1 LKKSAFSA
9 VAVLALSFTFGGCG
23 SGKKKATTSTTTPTS
38 GLSTRVFASQSISSL
53 TANPGLVI
61 INGLYD
67 SLAKAS
73 RIQAGT
79 APGYME
85 ISPSRAV
92 LMVFDSAAP
101 AIDVVNTAEEKL
113 SGTIPLP
120 GPTISMVAPSN
131 SVGYVA
137 VPSAPL
143 IGFAPGAIEALDLAS
158 SSVTAS
164 ISVPNAQYVVSNSGG
179 SQLLAFSNDSNS
191 LTVVSPLLLNTG
203 SPSPVTTVVPGFDR
217 PVWAVFSGD
226 GSTAYVLNC
235 GPQCGGTQASVQTLN
250 MTTFALGTPV
260 PVDAATIALLS
271 GSTLYVAGTPPT
283 NNPCTGQV
291 TAATTCGRLDIV
303 DLNTMTVTGR
313 VVITDGYHDRIDL
326 TSNGQLFIG
335 SYDCTN
341 IGNVNAV
348 TPTGEIR
355 GCLSI
360 FNTTIPGDSTAII
373 PPDNGDVTGL
383 QNISRPSETN
393 VETGLVEYVAEGG
406 NLRVYDLQTDVL
418 VSDFYIETGT
428 IVITGQIIDVKA
440 VDFF

>member
-1 LKKSAFSA
+1 MKKSGPLA
-9 VAVLALSFTFGGCG
+9 VAIIILAFAFTSCG
-23 SGKKKATTSTTTPTS
+23 SGTKKATTSAATPTS
-38 GLSTRVFASQSISSL
+38 GLLARVFASQSVSSL

-67 SLAKAS
+67 SLAKAP
-73 RIQAGT
+73 RVQAGT
-79 APGYME
+79 GPSYME
-85 ISPSRAV
+85 ISPQRTT
-92 LMVFDSAAP
+92 LMVFDSATNS
-101 AIDVVNTAEEKL
+101 IDIVNTAKETL
-113 SGTIPLP
+113 SGTVPLP

-143 IGFAPGAIEALDLAS
+143 IGLPPGAIEALNLAS
-158 SSVTAS
+158 SSITAS

-179 SQLLAFSNDSNS
+179 SQLLVFSNDSNS
-191 LTVVSPLLLNTG
+191 VTVVSPLLLNTG
-203 SPSPVTTVVPGFDR
+203 SPVTTVVPGFDR

-226 GSTAYVLNC
+226 NSIAYVLNC

-271 GSTLYVAGTPPT
+271 GFTLYVAGSPPT
-283 NNPCTGQV
+283 DNACTGQV
-291 TAATTCGRLDIV
+291 TAAKTCGRLDVV
-303 DLNTMTVTGR
+303 DLNSMTVTNR
-313 VVITDGYHDRIDL
+313 VPITDGYHDRIDI

-335 SYDCTN
+335 SFNCTN
-341 IGNVNAV
+341 IGNINAV
-348 TPTGEIR
+348 TPKGEIR

-360 FNTTIPGDSTAII
+360 YNTTIPNNMTAII

-383 QNISRPSETN
+383 QNISRPPEYW

-406 NLRVYDLQTDVL
+406 NLRVYDLQTDTL
-418 VSDFYIETGT
+418 VSDFYVETGT
-428 IVITGQIIDVKA
+428 IIITGQVIDVKA

>member
-1 LKKSAFSA
+1 MKKFALSAFVLITLGLAFVGCGGGKKS
-9 VAVLALSFTFGGCG
+9 
-23 SGKKKATTSTTTPTS
+23 STTTKAAPTS
-38 GLSTRVFASQSISSL
+38 GLSTRVFASQSITSL

-61 INGLYD
+61 INGLFD
-67 SLAKAS
+67 SLAKAP

-85 ISPSRAV
+85 ISPQRTT
-92 LMVFDSAAP
+92 LMVFDSATND
-101 AIDVVNTAEEKL
+101 IDVVNTAEEKL

-143 IGFAPGAIEALDLAS
+143 IGLAPGAVEALNLAS
-158 SSVTAS
+158 SAVTAS

-179 SQLLAFSNDSNS
+179 SQLLVFSNDSNS
-191 LTVVSPLLLNTG
+191 VTVVSPLLLNTG
-203 SPSPVTTVVPGFDR
+203 STVTTVVPGFDR

-226 GSTAYVLNC
+226 NSTAYVLNC

-291 TAATTCGRLDIV
+291 TAATTCGRLSIV

-348 TPTGEIR
+348 NPSGEVR

-360 FNTTIPGDSTAII
+360 YNTTIPNNAAAII

-383 QNISRPSETN
+383 QNISRPPEDM

-406 NLRVYDLQTDVL
+406 NLRVYDLQTDAL
-418 VSDFYIETGT
+418 ISDFYVETGT
-428 IVITGQIIDVKA
+428 ITITGQVIDVKA

>member
-1 LKKSAFSA
+1 MKKFGLSA
-9 VAVLALSFTFGGCG
+9 VAIITLSFALAGCG
-23 SGKKKATTSTTTPTS
+23 SGKKSTTPKTAPTS

-53 TANPGLVI
+53 TANPGLVV

-67 SLAKAS
+67 SLAKAP

-85 ISPSRAV
+85 ISPSRAT
-92 LMVFDSAAP
+92 LMVFDSATND
-101 AIDVVNTAEEKL
+101 IDVVNTAEEKL

-137 VPSAPL
+137 VPSAPV
-143 IGFAPGAIEALDLAS
+143 IGQPQGAVEALNLAS
-158 SSVTAS
+158 SSITAS

-179 SQLLAFSNDSNS
+179 SQLLVFSNDSNS
-191 LTVVSPLLLNTG
+191 LTVIAPLLLNTG

-217 PVWAVFSGD
+217 PVWAVFSAD

-235 GPQCGGTQASVQTLN
+235 GPQCGGTQASVQPLN
-250 MTTFALGTPV
+250 MTTLAPGTPV

-271 GSTLYVAGTPPT
+271 GSTLYVAGTPPN

-291 TAATTCGRLDIV
+291 TAATSCGRLDIV
-303 DLNTMTVTGR
+303 DLNTMTVTNR

-335 SYDCTN
+335 SYNCTN

-348 TPTGEIR
+348 NPTGEIR

-360 FNTTIPGDSTAII
+360 YNTAIPNNTSAII

-383 QNISRPSETN
+383 QNISRPPEDM
-393 VETGLVEYVAEGG
+393 VETGFVEYVAEGG
-406 NLRVYDLQTDVL
+406 NLRVYNLETDKL
-418 VSDFYIETGT
+418 ISDFYVETGT
-428 IVITGQIIDVKA
+428 ITITGQVIDVKA

>member
-1 LKKSAFSA
+1 LKKLGLSAAA
-9 VAVLALSFTFGGCG
+9 VITLGFAFAGCG
-23 SGKKKATTSTTTPTS
+23 SGKKSTTPKPTPVS
-38 GLSTRVFASQSISSL
+38 GLSTRVFASQSVSSL

-67 SLAKAS
+67 SLAKAP

-85 ISPSRAV
+85 MSPQRAT
-92 LMVFDSAAP
+92 LMVFDSATNN
-101 AIDVVNTAEEKL
+101 IDVVNTAGEKL

-143 IGFAPGAIEALDLAS
+143 IGLPPGAVEALNLAS
-158 SSVTAS
+158 SSITAS

-179 SQLLAFSNDSNS
+179 SQLLVFSNDLNS
-191 LTVVSPLLLNTG
+191 VTVVAPLLLNTG
-203 SPSPVTTVVPGFDR
+203 SPSPVTTTVPGLDR

-271 GSTLYVAGTPPT
+271 GSTLYVAGSPPT
-283 NNPCTGQV
+283 NNACTGQV

-335 SYDCTN
+335 SYNCTN
-341 IGNVNAV
+341 VGNVNAV
-348 TPTGEIR
+348 NPTGEIR

-360 FNTTIPGDSTAII
+360 YNTTIPNNSKAII

-383 QNISRPSETN
+383 QNISRPPEDM

-406 NLRVYDLQTDVL
+406 NLRVYDLLTDAL
-418 VSDFYIETGT
+418 ISDFYVETGT
-428 IVITGQIIDVKA
+428 ITITGQVIDVKA